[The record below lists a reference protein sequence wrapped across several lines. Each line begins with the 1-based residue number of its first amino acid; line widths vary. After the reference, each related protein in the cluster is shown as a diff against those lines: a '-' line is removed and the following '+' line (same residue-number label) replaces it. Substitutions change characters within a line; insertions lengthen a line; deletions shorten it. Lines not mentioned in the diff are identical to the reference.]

1 MPRPFLL
8 LVALAAALF
17 LPAAASAYPPV
28 VSLSSVAASG
38 STTAVVQTQI
48 SPRGEDTTY
57 YVAYDL
63 LTSQWCS
70 TGGTGVPTYTTAPV
84 DYGSVDTGQ
93 FLAIPLSGLMSDVQY
108 CADIYATNADGTT
121 DSGQM
126 TWWQSAPTV
135 DTTALTVT
143 GYTTATIQGQINPD
157 HQVTSYFARYAPAS
171 SEWCTT
177 SGASGNDFYVAYG
190 SSLGSSDDTFH
201 DVSVQIYGL
210 TSGTGYCAALV
221 SSSGYQE
228 WISGGQLAWTQSWPT
243 AKTWDAY
250 STTTSD
256 AVVEGEVNAADDAT
270 TTYQVQYARADASW
284 CTTGATSGSPTTTT
298 ATSSGLDLTSTSL
311 QYVAVDVSGLT
322 EGVDYC
328 ARLIATNDEG
338 ESDGQQVWW
347 TQGLPTTDTYTGDS
361 SSTTTATVTGEV
373 DPAGQATTYQVD
385 YDLAGSN
392 WCQTGEGSASYSTT
406 SEATPGTDGNTF
418 YPVTVDLTGL
428 TPGDDYCADVVA
440 TNADGT
446 YESFPVYWTQPTPP
460 PPPPALTV
468 RVLGSGKV
476 TSSPSGIDC
485 GAGATECSASFAPG
499 TQVTL
504 TESPVAGATFLN
516 WGFGPNCS
524 SATASTCT
532 LRVSSDLTIDAV
544 FSPATM
550 GFVSVQITGGPGTV
564 TSSPAGIDCTA
575 TDATGTS
582 CRAAFAA
589 GTQVTLTATPDT
601 SVDSAFD
608 GWSGGLC
615 SGTGTCTINVSQTG
629 TAVEIATFD
638 ASVLPTCALEPSPKV
653 ALHGKAAGKL
663 TLSLQCDQDVEYTID
678 GTVTEKWTT
687 VTKRRVK
694 VKGKQRIVRR
704 KKTHTATW
712 SFAELTGQVKAA
724 AATTLTVQLPK
735 GALARLRHHAAASAE
750 FDMNFDNT
758 YGANGL
764 SVRVKRLT

>member
-1 MPRPFLL
+1 MPRSFPPLIA
-8 LVALAAALF
+8 ALAAALF
-17 LPAAASAYPPV
+17 LLGLPAAAAAYPPV

-38 STTAVVQTQI
+38 STTAVFQTQI

-63 LTSQWCS
+63 LNSQWCS
-70 TGGTGVPTYTTAPV
+70 TGGTGVPAHTTTPV
-84 DYGSVDTGQ
+84 DFGSVDTGQ
-93 FLAIPLSGLMSDVQY
+93 FLAIPLSGLMTDVQY

-126 TWWQSAPTV
+126 TWWQSEPTV

-157 HQVTSYFARYAPAS
+157 HQTTSYLARYAPAS

-177 SGASGNDFYVAYG
+177 SGASGNDFYVSYG
-190 SSLGSSDDTFH
+190 SNLGSSDDTFH

-210 TSGTGYCAALV
+210 TSGTSYCAALV

-243 AKTWDAY
+243 ARTWDAY

-256 AVVEGEVNAADDAT
+256 AVVEGEVNAANDAT

-284 CTTGATSGSPTTTT
+284 CTTGPTAGSPTTTT

-361 SSTTTATVTGEV
+361 SSTTTATVTGDV

-392 WCQTGEGSASYSTT
+392 WCQTGEGSASYSTA
-406 SEATPGTDGNTF
+406 SEATPDTDGNTF

-440 TNADGT
+440 TNAAGT
-446 YESFPVYWTQPTPP
+446 YESYPVYWSQPTPP
-460 PPPPALTV
+460 PPPPALT
-468 RVLGSGKV
+468 
-476 TSSPSGIDC
+476 
-485 GAGATECSASFAPG
+485 
-499 TQVTL
+499 L
-504 TESPVAGATFLN
+504 TVAG
-516 WGFGPNCS
+516 S
-524 SATASTCT
+524 
-532 LRVSSDLTIDAV
+532 
-544 FSPATM
+544 
-550 GFVSVQITGGPGTV
+550 GTV
-564 TSSPAGIDCTA
+564 TSSPAGIDCGSGATA
-575 TDATGTS
+575 CSYAFPWGTK
-582 CRAAFAA
+582 
-589 GTQVTLTATPDT
+589 VTLTATPVT
-601 SVDSAFD
+601 
-608 GWSGGLC
+608 GGSFSLWTNAAGC
-615 SGTGTCTINVSQTG
+615 TTPHVTTCTVTYEGTQTIGAIFTTVIAKPETITVGLAGTGSGTVTSAPTGIDCGSSCSSLFPNATAVTLTATPAAGSTFAGWTGASCYTASTCTVST
-629 TAVEIATFD
+629 TATVTATFD
-638 ASVLPTCALEPSPKV
+638 VTASMFSCRVPKVTGDTLARAKSAIEKANCSVGRVTTAYSAKVKKGKVAVERPGAGTGLADGAKV
-653 ALHGKAAGKL
+653 ALVI
-663 TLSLQCDQDVEYTID
+663 S
-678 GTVTEKWTT
+678 
-687 VTKRRVK
+687 
-694 VKGKQRIVRR
+694 KGPHPR
-704 KKTHTATW
+704 KK
-712 SFAELTGQVKAA
+712 
-724 AATTLTVQLPK
+724 PK
-735 GALARLRHHAAASAE
+735 KK
-750 FDMNFDNT
+750 
-758 YGANGL
+758 
-764 SVRVKRLT
+764 KR